1 MKPFKTKPQQKKPRR
16 RFKGIVETKIK
27 ERNLYYPNT
36 NTIIDKR
43 PAHTSLS
50 TDKLFSGTFFVRVNS
65 ESSFTHR
72 FRSNKRQPSRNC
84 RSLLA

>member
-1 MKPFKTKPQQKKPRR
+1 MKPFKTKQQQKKPRR

-43 PAHTSLS
+43 PAHIPL
-50 TDKLFSGTFFVRVNS
+50 N
-65 ESSFTHR
+65 
-72 FRSNKRQPSRNC
+72 
-84 RSLLA
+84 